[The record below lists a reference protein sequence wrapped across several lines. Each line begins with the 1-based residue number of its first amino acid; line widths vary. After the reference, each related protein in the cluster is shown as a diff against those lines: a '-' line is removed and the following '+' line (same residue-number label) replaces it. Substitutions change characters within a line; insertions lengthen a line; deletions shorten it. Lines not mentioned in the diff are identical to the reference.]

1 MKGENYYRES
11 RRLDVEGVDTEAL
24 IASLKVEGVD
34 TEALIIR
41 LEVEASYRRS
51 KTLCLNRTGGY
62 KYLTI
67 SAGLTMLQ
75 AYNIFQLSA

>member
-1 MKGENYYRES
+1 MKGENYYHES

-41 LEVEASYRRS
+41 LEVEASYR
-51 KTLCLNRTGGY
+51 
-62 KYLTI
+62 
-67 SAGLTMLQ
+67 
-75 AYNIFQLSA
+75 

>member
-1 MKGENYYRES
+1 MKEENYYREP

-41 LEVEASYRRS
+41 LEVEASYR
-51 KTLCLNRTGGY
+51 
-62 KYLTI
+62 
-67 SAGLTMLQ
+67 
-75 AYNIFQLSA
+75 

>member
-1 MKGENYYRES
+1 MKEENYYHES

-51 KTLCLNRTGGY
+51 KTL
-62 KYLTI
+62 
-67 SAGLTMLQ
+67 
-75 AYNIFQLSA
+75 LSVV